1 MDKLFRNIGTGID
14 TVFGYLLGIVAVAA
28 ALAILVNAIRA
39 FRSDAKTRQEYMMN
53 CVWILIFVAVAAA
66 AKGLA
71 SWAFGM

>member
-1 MDKLFRNIGTGID
+1 MDKLFKNLGTGID
-14 TVFGYLLGIVAVAA
+14 TVFGYILGIVAIVA

-39 FRSDAKTRQEYMMN
+39 FRSDEKGRKEYMMN

-71 SWAFGM
+71 SWAFGL